1 MPSLKRKGP
10 DDENILSPDPGSQSA
25 PLSRSKRRRCN
36 VLEHGIAQLSL
47 DPPDDGA
54 ADALKRSLSEAAA
67 RFTSIPTASIPE
79 APVVQSQPSWD
90 TSMYTYPPTDAPSV
104 PVVRP
109 GSVEE
114 PTSPVVD
121 LPDVQMKS
129 PSWYEIEKDRRSCP
143 RVSVLRLPL
152 TTHAGIVVTD
162 LEDSDT
168 EESESDAS
176 TKTTSDMTVSPALL
190 DRLSKHVSAMPTPR
204 YQEPDSSKALVLF
217 RPLVIPA
224 GNSEIEGVGLVG
236 SNGVREAE
244 AEESSFPDASI
255 ASQSDDAMD
264 IEPF

>member
-1 MPSLKRKGP
+1 MTTWAYPVHIHPWFRMPSLKRKGP

-129 PSWYEIEKDRRSCP
+129 PSWYEIEKDR
-143 RVSVLRLPL
+143 
-152 TTHAGIVVTD
+152 IVVTD

-176 TKTTSDMTVSPALL
+176 TKTTPDMTVSPALL
-190 DRLSKHVSAMPTPR
+190 ERLSKHVSAMPTPR

-224 GNSEIEGVGLVG
+224 GNSEIEGVGLAG